1 MTAAERVLSLALLY
15 SAPSTA
21 VFSRNAE
28 TEMPGP
34 AEPRRAQNCRSGDG
48 LERQARSHRTE
59 PLLLLFLHL
68 VEGGKESFLFCAAA
82 FLSPLKDGFN
92 INPIRNFFLVRKT
105 GYCFR
110 ILGNKAVLEKQR

>member
-1 MTAAERVLSLALLY
+1 MRSCRTSLLFL
-15 SAPSTA
+15 
-21 VFSRNAE
+21 FR
-28 TEMPGP
+28 
-34 AEPRRAQNCRSGDG
+34 
-48 LERQARSHRTE
+48 
-59 PLLLLFLHL
+59 LLLLLLHL
-68 VEGGKESFLFCAAA
+68 TENGKESFLLCAAAAA